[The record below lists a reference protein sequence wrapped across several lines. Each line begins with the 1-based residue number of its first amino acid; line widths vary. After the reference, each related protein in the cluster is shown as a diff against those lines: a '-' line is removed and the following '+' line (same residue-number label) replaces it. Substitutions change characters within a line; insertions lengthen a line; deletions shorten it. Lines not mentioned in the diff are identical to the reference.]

1 MKDRRIHRVD
11 IVPHRQV
18 RQRQTLVEQPLVQE
32 PCLAVWCACPRFG
45 DVACY
50 LLPSQGQKGRLEDRE
65 VERLLLEREIEMA
78 EGGIRRRSTNA
89 DDAPV
94 AVRQDT
100 GMTVEGDNR
109 CREIGGASGRERG
122 CKNE

>member
-32 PCLAVWCACPRFG
+32 PCLAAWCACPRFG

-65 VERLLLEREIEMA
+65 VARLLLEREIEMA
-78 EGGIRRRSTNA
+78 VGGIRRSSTNA
-89 DDAPV
+89 DRSEERHVGKAS
-94 AVRQDT
+94 VRTIRTRWYTQQYKKT
-100 GMTVEGDNR
+100 P
-109 CREIGGASGRERG
+109 EITT
-122 CKNE
+122 K

>member
-1 MKDRRIHRVD
+1 MRISDWSSDVCSSD
-11 IVPHRQV
+11 
-18 RQRQTLVEQPLVQE
+18 L
-32 PCLAVWCACPRFG
+32 
-45 DVACY
+45 VACY

-78 EGGIRRRSTNA
+78 EVGIRLRSTNA

-100 GMTVEGDNR
+100 GMTVEGDTR
-109 CREIGGASGRERG
+109 CRGRAVEAEDRKSVVSGKSVSG
-122 CKNE
+122 C

>member
-18 RQRQTLVEQPLVQE
+18 RQRQTIVEQPLVQE

-65 VERLLLEREIEMA
+65 VERLLLEREIVMA
-78 EGGIRRRSTNA
+78 EGGLRLRTTTS
-89 DDAPV
+89 DAATV
-94 AVRQDT
+94 AVRQDRGRT
-100 GMTVEGDNR
+100 G
-109 CREIGGASGRERG
+109 GGRRKYGECG
-122 CKNE
+122 KI